1 MSTITA
7 KLVKSLRDRTGAGMM
22 DCKKALL
29 EVGGDEE
36 LAIDLLRT
44 WGAAKAAKRAQRDAS
59 EGVVHVESSDAGFAM
74 VTVSSETDFV
84 ALNEEFLDFSA
95 RLAKQVLTS
104 DLSDGQVM
112 SGEELLAQESFK
124 AFGDELTDLRSKI
137 GENIGISRVVRYEP
151 AAGSSAAAYVHFGGK
166 IGVLVELTGAEGQED
181 AARDV
186 AMHVAAVNPAAV
198 SADDIPAED
207 SERERQIHIAQ
218 AKEEGKPEAIIE
230 KIVEGRMRKFYQ
242 QSVLG
247 QQAFV
252 KCGDSSDSRSANN
265 QAEAGGG
272 MADLKYPRALV
283 KLSGESLAGERGFGI
298 EPAVVK
304 SLIEEIGAVH
314 AAGVHL
320 GLVVG
325 GGNIVRGTVASQQGM
340 DRVSA
345 DYMGMLATVINALA
359 LQDALEQSGVE
370 TRVMTA
376 IRMEQL
382 AEPYIRRRALR
393 HIEKGRVVLFAGGTG
408 NPYFT
413 TDTAA
418 VLRAIE
424 MEADV
429 ILKATKVDGVYTA
442 DPDKD
447 PDAKLLTD
455 LTYRDILNNDLGVMD
470 AAAISLCRENHL
482 PVIVLNIRDKGSIL
496 SALRGERIGTLVT

>member
-1 MSTITA
+1 
-7 KLVKSLRDRTGAGMM
+7 
-22 DCKKALL
+22 
-29 EVGGDEE
+29 
-36 LAIDLLRT
+36 
-44 WGAAKAAKRAQRDAS
+44 
-59 EGVVHVESSDAGFAM
+59 
-74 VTVSSETDFV
+74 
-84 ALNEEFLDFSA
+84 
-95 RLAKQVLTS
+95 
-104 DLSDGQVM
+104 
-112 SGEELLAQESFK
+112 
-124 AFGDELTDLRSKI
+124 
-137 GENIGISRVVRYEP
+137 
-151 AAGSSAAAYVHFGGK
+151 
-166 IGVLVELTGAEGQED
+166 
-181 AARDV
+181 
-186 AMHVAAVNPAAV
+186 
-198 SADDIPAED
+198 
-207 SERERQIHIAQ
+207 
-218 AKEEGKPEAIIE
+218 
-230 KIVEGRMRKFYQ
+230 
-242 QSVLG
+242 
-247 QQAFV
+247 
-252 KCGDSSDSRSANN
+252 
-265 QAEAGGG
+265 

-304 SLIEEIGAVH
+304 ALTEEVGAVH

-359 LQDALEQSGVE
+359 IQDALEQSGVE

-393 HIEKGRVVLFAGGTG
+393 HIEKGRVVVFAGGTG
-408 NPYFT
+408 NPYFS

-429 ILKATKVDGVYTA
+429 ILKATRVDGVYSS
-442 DPDKD
+442 DPEKD
-447 PDAKLLTD
+447 SDAKLFTD

-470 AAAISLCRENHL
+470 AAAIALCRENDL